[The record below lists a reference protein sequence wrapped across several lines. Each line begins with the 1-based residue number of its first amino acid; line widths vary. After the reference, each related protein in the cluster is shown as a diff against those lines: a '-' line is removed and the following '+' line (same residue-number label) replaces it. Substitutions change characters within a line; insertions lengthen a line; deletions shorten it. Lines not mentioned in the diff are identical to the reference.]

1 MLRRRQS
8 IVTGPRIGRAKLPLR
23 NCFFPSVLLSLAVPF
38 WSWVGYDYV
47 RLALSDRPTPQAVM
61 ALGDTLAMEQTA
73 KAVFKDASP
82 VVLMVFGIRRP
93 SRHRLAEV
101 SLASG
106 FVWDGADHVLTTSQV
121 ITGVDQIRVR
131 FSAERVQ
138 RAIRVGAAPRYGVA
152 VLRVP
157 GASRNCRPL
166 AMGSSDGLKVGQA
179 VFAIGN
185 PFGLSATLRQGLVSA
200 LGQQLPVYAGLAVRG
215 LIQTDAP
222 INPGNSG
229 GPLLDSAGRL
239 IGVSLAVVFGAD
251 DPSGVSFAVPIDV
264 VNAAVAGLILRG
276 REQSETS
283 AP

>member
-1 MLRRRQS
+1 
-8 IVTGPRIGRAKLPLR
+8 
-23 NCFFPSVLLSLAVPF
+23 
-38 WSWVGYDYV
+38 
-47 RLALSDRPTPQAVM
+47 M

-82 VVLMVFGIRRP
+82 AVLMAFGIRPP
-93 SRHRLAEV
+93 SRRCAAEV

-121 ITGVDQIRVR
+121 VKDADQIRVR

-138 RAIRVGAAPRYGVA
+138 RAILVGAAPRYGVA

-166 AMGSSDGLKVGQA
+166 AMSSSDGLKVGQA

-185 PFGLSATLRQGLVSA
+185 PFGLSATLSQGLVSA
-200 LGQQLPVYAGLAVRG
+200 LGQQLPVYAGPEVRG
-215 LIQTDAP
+215 LTQTDAP

-239 IGVSLAVVFGAD
+239 IGVSLVAAFGAD
-251 DPSGVSFAVPIDV
+251 DPWGVSFAVPIDV
-264 VNAAVAGLILRG
+264 VNAVVAGLILCG
-276 REQSETS
+276 REH
-283 AP
+283 